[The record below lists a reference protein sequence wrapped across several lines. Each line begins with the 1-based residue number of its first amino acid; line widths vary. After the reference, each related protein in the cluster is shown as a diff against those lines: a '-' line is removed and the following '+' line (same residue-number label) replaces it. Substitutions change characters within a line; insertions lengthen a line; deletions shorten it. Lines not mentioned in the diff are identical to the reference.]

1 MPGLERVL
9 VGQVAAQRGRVL
21 EPGTRAAADVAK
33 LVAVARQDVE
43 SNWGRRT
50 HQEADLSKDQRTRF
64 KKTFRELQQ
73 NANVTF

>member
-21 EPGTRAAADVAK
+21 EPGTGAAADVAK

-50 HQEADLSKDQRTRF
+50 HQEANLSKDQRTRF

-73 NANVTF
+73 NVTF